1 METIGAKAWLAQ
13 TLLAYAPLTALVGQR
28 IYDESASDDAVFP
41 YVTFGINSNS
51 DINVIGTNPVL
62 ANSVTF
68 TIKAVTDEGRSFEQA
83 GRIARQIHAALQN
96 QSGSVIDDGITY
108 HIQGCMRTQI
118 VQFPEY
124 ANGKQFSHFG
134 GMYYLMV
141 DE

>member
-13 TLLAYAPLTALVGQR
+13 TLLAFAPLTALVGQR
-28 IYDESASDDAVFP
+28 IYDESAPDEATFP
-41 YVTFGINSNS
+41 YVVFILNSNS
-51 DINVIGTNPVL
+51 DINVQGTNPVL
-62 ANSVTF
+62 ATNANFAV
-68 TIKAVTDEGRSFEQA
+68 KAVTDEGRSFEQA
-83 GRIARQIHAALQN
+83 GRIARQIHAALHN
-96 QSGSVIDDGITY
+96 QSGSVTDDGITY

-118 VQFPEY
+118 VQFAEY